1 MPFAS
6 LTGESSVSAPLI
18 KFFESLND
26 ISPATFNRIAGLTS
40 NAQAQLNALGSKVA
54 AMENNIDDVW
64 EGSVQQMLLTPENQ
78 LGPTEFLAN
87 IRQTALST
95 SNVLGD
101 TDIGNLTMGGK
112 SIVQSGDSLNQLG
125 STSITSLTVT
135 DSILLPSNVQ
145 LAGATN
151 SGDVTFTGAARI
163 LQSGSGSNALKSTAV
178 TGNLTLAGNF
188 TQSTGSTSLKTTTV
202 TNLTV
207 AGAVTGDLNVTGA
220 LRLKGNTV
228 QILPGIYKGAP
239 NPAYCTLEMPGAN
252 TFYVQDRLQT
262 ESMLVEGGLQVIG
275 ATALAQATATGLQLT
290 GALGQTASASSSLGN
305 VTCNTLSVPF
315 GNTDL
320 QALTASSAVITGA
333 ISSLTTTSLQEQID
347 SLGTSTSTNN
357 SSLAARAS
365 YKRNKSADSRAG
377 DRFVLDHTLSNGEHK
392 VFMDNENGGAPVIS
406 FAGTRKGGD
415 LITDAALLLGLE
427 RFTPRFK
434 REERFVKKV
443 K

>member
-18 KFFESLND
+18 EFFESLNGV
-26 ISPATFNRIAGLTS
+26 SPAVFNRIAGLTS
-40 NAQAQLNALGSKVA
+40 NAQAQLNALGYKVD
-54 AMENNIDDVW
+54 AMENNVDDVW

-78 LGPTEFLAN
+78 LGPTKFLAN
-87 IRQTALST
+87 IRQTAISA

-101 TDIGNLTMGGK
+101 TDIGNLTMEGK
-112 SIVQSGDSLNQLG
+112 SIVQSGNSLNQLG

-135 DSILLPSNVQ
+135 NSILLPSNVQ

-151 SGDVTFTGAARI
+151 SGDVTFIGAARI
-163 LQSGSGSNALKSTAV
+163 LQSGTGTNTLKSTAV
-178 TGNLTLAGNF
+178 TGNLTLAGNL
-188 TQSTGSTSLKTTTV
+188 TQSTGTTSLKATTV

-220 LRLKGNTV
+220 LRLKNNTV

-275 ATALAQATATGLQLT
+275 TSALAQTTAAGLQLT

-305 VTCNTLSVPF
+305 VTCNTLTVPF

-320 QALTASSAVITGA
+320 QALTASSAVITGT

-347 SLGTSTSTNN
+347 GLGTSTSSNN
-357 SSLAARAS
+357 NSLAARVTA
-365 YKRNKSADSRAG
+365 NETAILARALRVG
-377 DRFVLDHTLSNGEHK
+377 TSIWNFLQLQPNQTGYDPYIDFNCRGLSNDFDARIQ
-392 VFMDNENGGAPVIS
+392 VGAGVV
-406 FAGTRKGGD
+406 G
-415 LITDAALLLGLE
+415 
-427 RFTPRFK
+427 
-434 REERFVKKV
+434 
-443 K
+443 